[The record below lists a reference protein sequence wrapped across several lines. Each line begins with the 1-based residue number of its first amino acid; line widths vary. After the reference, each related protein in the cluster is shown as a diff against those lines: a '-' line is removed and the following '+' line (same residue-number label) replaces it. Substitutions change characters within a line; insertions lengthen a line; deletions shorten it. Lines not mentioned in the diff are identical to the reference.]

1 MSRHL
6 HDCPNAFIAA
16 GRKNQTTFACHPCLP
31 PNLGLKA
38 IQMQD
43 KEIV

>member
-1 MSRHL
+1 MIVPTRLSQQ
-6 HDCPNAFIAA
+6 AE
-16 GRKNQTTFACHPCLP
+16 KNQTTFACHPCLP